1 MSTNTSSAPTH
12 QLVWGEI
19 PVTDMEA
26 ARLFYGAVFKRELTI
41 TSDGPNDM
49 IMLSVSDSNEEVSG
63 HIYPGKP
70 APAGLGPT
78 LHLMAPDD
86 LESTADRIVEAGGK
100 VLSPAIEIPSGS
112 FIYTLDPDGNSIGW
126 FRFKES

>member
-1 MSTNTSSAPTH
+1 MSAITASAPVH

-26 ARLFYGAVFKRELTI
+26 ARLFYGAVFMRELTI

-49 IMLSVSDSNEEVSG
+49 IMLSVSDSNGEVSG

-70 APAGLGPT
+70 APAGMGPT

-86 LESTADRIVEAGGK
+86 LESTADRVVEAGGK
-100 VLSPAIEIPSGS
+100 VLSPAIEIPAGS
-112 FIYTLDPDGNSIGW
+112 FIYTQDPDGNSIGW
-126 FRFKES
+126 FRFKET